1 MDKEAMKY
9 IHRRILLSHKKEWK
23 FAICNSM
30 DGPGEH
36 YLGWNKS
43 DRERQILYHWYVES
57 KMIQQTSEYNKKKQ
71 SHIYREKLVVT
82 SEKGKEEGQY
92 RDRGLRGTNYY
103 V

>member
-1 MDKEAMKY
+1 
-9 IHRRILLSHKKEWK
+9 
-23 FAICNSM
+23 
-30 DGPGEH
+30 
-36 YLGWNKS
+36 
-43 DRERQILYHWYVES
+43 
-57 KMIQQTSEYNKKKQ
+57 MIQQTSEYNKKKQ